1 MARLVAITGPMD
13 EAKKADLIEALD
25 PILKE
30 QVAAEKKCN
39 RALADDLADCMD
51 LLDLADMGA
60 LEARERDGNTIYRLV
75 DRVEAV
81 QKKLDAANGRLKE
94 LGAAVIE

>member
-13 EAKKADLIEALD
+13 DAKTAAIIAALD

-30 QVAAEKKCN
+30 QVASERMCN
-39 RALADDLADCMD
+39 QALAGDLAACKARID
-51 LLDLADMGA
+51 LIEEIAQ
-60 LEARERDGNTIYRLV
+60 ERREMDGNTIYRLV
-75 DRVEAV
+75 DRVVAV
-81 QKKLDAANGRLKE
+81 QNKLDAANARLKD